1 LKIQGKLYNSTE
13 KEPLMFANIY
23 ISDSQGVILDTQKG
37 TTSDVNGAF
46 ALNNIDPL
54 GFVTIS
60 AINIGK
66 DIIKVS
72 SLPSNGGVAVYN
84 KKYSTQQQQIP
95 TVVVRAPKKASANN
109 PITNITKPV
118 VQPTDSKKWLLPT
131 IFGIGLLV
139 IIGTGFA
146 IKKWA

>member
-1 LKIQGKLYNSTE
+1 MKIQGKLYNSTE

-46 ALNNIDPL
+46 ALNNVDPL

-84 KKYSTQQQQIP
+84 KNYSTQQQQIP
-95 TVVVRAPKKASANN
+95 TVVIRAPKKAPA
-109 PITNITKPV
+109 KPV